1 MVMFFLTMLFSVSF
15 GSSAEI
21 PVKLTQEKFE
31 ELKDDKVFLDILS
44 QEIKIEENKI
54 IRNKVIL
61 KNTEQDLDLT
71 IRHGLTEK
79 EFCIRQGISALRTID
94 YVYNWI
100 LEQVSTVK
108 YEQVKLSTIETLDR
122 MRNLNKIFSDRTLR
136 IEECKLKISAKVKNL
151 KNEMISDRVDTK
163 MDVIKNNVEI
173 PVDYPAAR
181 APFR

>member
-1 MVMFFLTMLFSVSF
+1 M
-15 GSSAEI
+15 
-21 PVKLTQEKFE
+21 
-31 ELKDDKVFLDILS
+31 
-44 QEIKIEENKI
+44 
-54 IRNKVIL
+54 
-61 KNTEQDLDLT
+61 
-71 IRHGLTEK
+71 
-79 EFCIRQGISALRTID
+79 
-94 YVYNWI
+94 
-100 LEQVSTVK
+100 EQVSTVK